1 VQNHSLKAVLAA
13 GLLCAVN
20 SASAEVTKLA
30 ELRIPAQSTDQSNL
44 TGKLDNGMPLNQFG
58 GIGALSWAGE
68 NVYYLLPDRG
78 PDDGAVPYPTRFH
91 KATFQFTSEGAVEW
105 KLLETHLLTKDS
117 GEPLVGAA
125 SALKH
130 GDKHPGRLDPEGIR
144 FVRQSEK
151 AAVLAISDEYGPRV
165 DLYDLTG
172 KRTRKLKVPGKFEI
186 EHPSGNAAE
195 EAQKNDKGRQPNAG
209 FEALGVSPDGGT
221 LYAMNQRP
229 LIQDGA
235 IANGRFTG
243 LLNRILRIDIE
254 SEDTAEFVY
263 PLENSGSAVCE
274 LLMIDDH
281 RALIL
286 ERDSLAGPLA
296 KQKSLYLIDLHGASD
311 VSEHKS
317 LPAQAAD
324 LPTEVRAVSKRL
336 FADLLDPKFGIA
348 GESTPAKFEGL
359 TFGPDLPDGRRTL
372 VISVDNDFRG
382 ENPTVF
388 YFLALEPVDLK

>member
-1 VQNHSLKAVLAA
+1 MRLHSVGAMLAA
-13 GLLCAVN
+13 GLLSAFN
-20 SASAEVTKLA
+20 SASAEVTKIA
-30 ELRIPAQSTDQSNL
+30 ELRIPAQATDQSNL
-44 TGKLDNGMPLNQFG
+44 TGKLENRMPLNQFG

-91 KATFQFTSEGAVEW
+91 QAQIQFTAEGSVEW

-117 GEPLVGAA
+117 GEQLVGAA

-130 GDKHPGRLDPEGIR
+130 GDKHPGRLDPEAIR
-144 FVRQSEK
+144 FVQRGNK
-151 AAVLAISDEYGPRV
+151 PAVLAISDEYGPRV

-172 KRTRKLKVPGKFEI
+172 KRTRKLRIPGKFEI

-209 FEALGVSPDGGT
+209 FEALGISPDGQT

-235 IANGRFTG
+235 VSNGRFTG
-243 LLNRILRIDIE
+243 LLNRILRIDID
-254 SEDTAEFVY
+254 SEDTREFVY
-263 PLENSGSAVCE
+263 PLENSDSAVCE
-274 LLMIDDH
+274 LLMIDNH
-281 RALIL
+281 RALVL
-286 ERDSLAGPLA
+286 ERDSLAGLLA
-296 KQKSLYLIDLHGASD
+296 KQKSLYLIDLQGASD

-317 LPAQAAD
+317 LPPQAAE
-324 LPTEVRAVSKRL
+324 LPTEVRIVTKRL
-336 FADLLDPKFGIA
+336 FADLLDPKFRIV

-359 TFGPDLPDGRRTL
+359 TFGPNLPDGRRTL
-372 VISVDNDFRG
+372 VISVDNDFRSD
-382 ENPTVF
+382 NPTVF
-388 YFLALEPVDLK
+388 YVLALAPEDLK

>member
-1 VQNHSLKAVLAA
+1 MRFHSLRAMLAA

-20 SASAEVTKLA
+20 SASAEVTKIA
-30 ELRIPAQSTDQSNL
+30 ELRIPAQAADQSNL
-44 TGKLDNGMPLNQFG
+44 PGKLENGIPLNQFG

-68 NVYYLLPDRG
+68 NLYFLLPDRG

-91 KATFQFTSEGAVEW
+91 KATLQFTADGAVEW

-130 GDKHPGRLDPEGIR
+130 GDKHPGRLDPEAIR
-144 FVRQSEK
+144 FVRQGDQ
-151 AAVLAISDEYGPRV
+151 AALLAISDEYGPRV

-186 EHPSGNAAE
+186 EHPSGNAVE
-195 EAQKNDKGRQPNAG
+195 EAQKNDQGRQPNAG
-209 FEALGVSPDGGT
+209 FEALGLSPDAKT

-235 IANGRFTG
+235 VSNGRFTG

-254 SEDTAEFVY
+254 SEETAEFIY
-263 PLENSGSAVCE
+263 PLENADSAVCE

-281 RALIL
+281 RALVL

-296 KQKSLYLIDLHGASD
+296 KQKTLYLIDLQGASD
-311 VSEHKS
+311 VSGHKS
-317 LPAQAAD
+317 LPAQVAE
-324 LPTEVRAVSKRL
+324 LPSEVRPVSKKL
-336 FADLLDPKFGIA
+336 FVDLLDPKFGIV

-388 YFLALEPVDLK
+388 YFLALDPADLK

>member
-1 VQNHSLKAVLAA
+1 MRLHAVGTMLAA
-13 GLLCAVN
+13 GLLFAVN

-30 ELRIPAQSTDQSNL
+30 ELRIPAQAKDQSKL
-44 TGKLDNGMPLNQFG
+44 AGKLDNGMPLNQFG

-91 KATFQFTSEGAVEW
+91 KAQIQFSAEGAVEW
-105 KLLETHLLTKDS
+105 KILETHLLTKDS
-117 GEPLVGAA
+117 GEQLVGAA

-130 GDKHPGRLDPEGIR
+130 GDKHPGRLDPEAIR
-144 FVRQSEK
+144 FVQRGNK
-151 AAVLAISDEYGPRV
+151 PVALAISDEYGPRV

-172 KRTRKLKVPGKFEI
+172 KRTRKLKIPGKFEI

-209 FEALGVSPDGGT
+209 FEALGISPDGQT

-235 IANGRFTG
+235 IANGRFSG

-254 SEDTAEFVY
+254 SENSAEFIY
-263 PLENSGSAVCE
+263 PLETIDSAVCE
-274 LLMIDDH
+274 LLMIDSH
-281 RALIL
+281 RALVL

-296 KQKSLYLIDLHGASD
+296 KQKSLYLIDLQGASD
-311 VSEHKS
+311 VSDLKS
-317 LPAQAAD
+317 LPAQVAD
-324 LPTEVRAVSKRL
+324 LPTTVRPVSKRL
-336 FADLLDPKFGIA
+336 FVNLLDPKFEIA
-348 GESTPAKFEGL
+348 SESTPAKFEGL
-359 TFGPDLPDGRRTL
+359 TFGPNLPDGRRTL
-372 VISVDNDFRG
+372 VISVDNDFEG

-388 YFLALEPVDLK
+388 YFLALSPEDLN